1 MLNTSIN
8 GKILRVNP
16 SRTII
21 DSFEDNLTHDADN
34 FSKNRSA
41 IKQAKRAQNE
51 KQLTKFVIE
60 KNSGMLLHFHCCN

>member
-8 GKILRVNP
+8 GKILRGNP

-41 IKQAKRAQNE
+41 IK
-51 KQLTKFVIE
+51 
-60 KNSGMLLHFHCCN
+60 